1 MPEAAGPF
9 APAEPHIPLTEVA
22 FLLGYAEL
30 SAFSRAFRQWTSMA
44 PARYR
49 KRHGR
54 GPAQST

>member
-1 MPEAAGPF
+1 MTKTAGPF
-9 APAEPHIPLTEVA
+9 APAEPHIPRIEVA
-22 FLLGYAEL
+22 VRLDHSEL
-30 SAFSRAFRQWTSMA
+30 SAFSRAFRQWTGMA